1 MTKFCKRLVIAMML
15 LCLNVGMFTMVADA
29 ASKLNAPEITLS
41 NVASSGKIKISW
53 GKVKNAVSY
62 KVYRSTDGESWTRI
76 STTKNKSITNTSAV
90 SGKTYYY
97 KVRAIA
103 SKSSRNS
110 EYSEVKSLTCDL
122 KRPTISISGVSES
135 GKNKISW
142 KAISKAVGYEVY
154 RSTDAKNWELLEGTE
169 ALSYTDISGVAGQK
183 YYYKVKAIAENE
195 DANSALST
203 YKYRT
208 CDLARPVIDLDD
220 DEDTGKIVVSW
231 EPIEGAKE
239 YQIYRG
245 RSTSSYSRIKTTAD
259 TSYVDTGASVGKK
272 YYYKVKAISSNSS
285 ANSAYSSYKYR
296 TCKGITIKSG
306 IYYVKATQ
314 VTLYKSASS
323 SSSKISVPYMAEV
336 EIVAPYKAGSD
347 WYKVYY
353 KGNTYYVWLPKLSE
367 KFTTEKSDYVVED
380 ENVFR
385 QEVVDLAVEIA
396 TEWDTEYA
404 HKQSDGVDDNG
415 NGKLGFD
422 CSGFASYV
430 LNTVMRS
437 DGRVPTYRLTS
448 TIGTLVSMDYV
459 YNAGVDNELKVKDI
473 ELEDIQPGD
482 IIFFSLKSKNDHC
495 GIYLGNGEFAHSS
508 SSWSEVCI
516 MPFDGMYMEKLSV
529 IRRFI
534 PEEIEEADTVVTI
547 DAYSSSSTGC
557 YMYKTFG
564 NDSTSNRQKWLKN
577 GAKVTVIFG
586 GFAKPGDYS
595 TTGTSYYASST
606 SASQAYVEA
615 SDGTRG
621 FVYTKNLKK

>member
-1 MTKFCKRLVIAMML
+1 MKICKRLVIAMML
-15 LCLNVGMFTMVADA
+15 LCLNVGLFTMTTDA

-53 GKVKNAVSY
+53 GKVTNAVSY

-76 STTKNKSITNTSAV
+76 STTRNKSITNTSAV

-110 EYSEVKSLTCDL
+110 DYSEVKSLTCDL
-122 KRPTISISGVSES
+122 KRPTISLSTVTSS

-154 RSTDAKNWELLEGTE
+154 RSTDKEEWELLQLTD
-169 ALSYTDISGVAGQK
+169 ALSYTDVSAVAGEK
-183 YYYKVKAIAENE
+183 YYYRVKAIAENE
-195 DANSALST
+195 EADSAVSS

-208 CDLARPVIDLDD
+208 CDLAKPVIALDD
-220 DEDTGKIVVSW
+220 DEDTGKIVISW
-231 EPIEGAKE
+231 DAVEGAKE
-239 YQIYRG
+239 YQVYRG
-245 RSTSSYSRIKTTAD
+245 RSTSSYSKIKTITG
-259 TSYVDTGASVGKK
+259 TSMIDTGALVGKK
-272 YYYKVKAISSNSS
+272 YYYKVKAISSNSA

-296 TCKGITIKSG
+296 TCKGITVKPG
-306 IYYVKATQ
+306 VYYVKATQ

-323 SSSKISVPYMAEV
+323 SSSKISVPYMTEV

-353 KGNTYYVWLPKLSE
+353 KGSAYYVWLPKLSE

-404 HKQSDGVDDNG
+404 HKQSDGKDDNG

-430 LNTVMRS
+430 LNTVMRK
-437 DGRVPTYRLTS
+437 DDRVPNYRLTS
-448 TIGTLVSMDYV
+448 TIGTLATMSYV
-459 YNAGVDNELKVKDI
+459 YNAGVDNELKVKEVDV
-473 ELEDIQPGD
+473 EDIQPGD
-482 IIFFSLKSKNDHC
+482 IIFFSLESKNDHC

-508 SSWSEVCI
+508 SSWDGVCI
-516 MPFDGMYMEKLSV
+516 MPFSGMYMEKLSM
-529 IRRFI
+529 IRRFL
-534 PEEIEEADTVVTI
+534 PEKIEAANTVVTI
-547 DAYSSSSTGC
+547 DPYSSSSTGC
-557 YMYKTFG
+557 YMYTEFG
-564 NDSTSNRQKWLKN
+564 SDSTSNREKWLKS
-577 GAKVTVIFG
+577 GVKVTVIYG

-595 TTGTSYYASST
+595 TTGTTYYASST